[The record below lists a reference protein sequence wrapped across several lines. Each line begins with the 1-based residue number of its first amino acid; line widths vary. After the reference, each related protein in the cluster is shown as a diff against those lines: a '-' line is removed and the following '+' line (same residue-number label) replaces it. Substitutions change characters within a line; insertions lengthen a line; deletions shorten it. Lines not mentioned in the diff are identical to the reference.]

1 MLDIYSGKVGEIL
14 IRAHCSAD
22 CLAVMKWYLE
32 WSQLIKLFNGRFQ
45 SSTCLPWEER
55 WEEECKHD
63 GGDGV
68 GQHEAEN

>member
-1 MLDIYSGKVGEIL
+1 
-14 IRAHCSAD
+14 
-22 CLAVMKWYLE
+22 MKWYLE
-32 WSQLIKLFNGRFQ
+32 WSQLIKLFNGRFEG
-45 SSTCLPWEER
+45 STCLPWEER

>member
-1 MLDIYSGKVGEIL
+1 
-14 IRAHCSAD
+14 
-22 CLAVMKWYLE
+22 MKWYLE

-45 SSTCLPWEER
+45 SSACLPWEES